1 LTIIEEEAAKAR
13 RRTKELAQQSLPR
26 DATAEATL
34 PPLGEGQYVYVL
46 VDDLPL
52 GAQGLTGYILGHRGR
67 GQQQRMLLRV
77 ESVMPGSDRVLVTQG
92 RTNPFE
98 IPRSKV
104 LRMLPRS
111 DYPLRWAWGWQDDF
125 LAITNAHARAKQ
137 GASSGK
143 DKREGFLETE
153 SQSLL
158 PLPTT
163 LDPVGVRVFAAR
175 IVKVFHRF
183 DDRRKYFEGEDVQR
197 QFLSNLLAHYSK
209 KWSELPASKQGSSLV
224 VRLLSLV
231 SNNGGGLLE
240 FLAQL
245 TQDFSRE
252 PLPAVWTVAVM
263 NVRQTARELVAGYM
277 ARFVE
282 SVELIPP
289 GYLDP
294 EGAMMRQFCE
304 GLVLNLHP
312 SYSMAQ
318 ARVLKEIGDLDSGGV
333 VLTLARV
340 RDLVKLAVEDLYPLP
355 VAQSPINEELPKG
368 RGSMGDATAEGE
380 KPLFRPSTPD
390 KLAHEDAG
398 KPKSSAFGSGDYMGS
413 SRSSPAKS
421 SFKASSYGGGESRRP
436 EERGSGRKP
445 EHSHLKKAHFGGES
459 HVDPAPG
466 ILADVGPDPGYETAL
481 DRAPSDTDGA
491 DASPDHLN

>member
-1 LTIIEEEAAKAR
+1 
-13 RRTKELAQQSLPR
+13 
-26 DATAEATL
+26 
-34 PPLGEGQYVYVL
+34 
-46 VDDLPL
+46 
-52 GAQGLTGYILGHRGR
+52 
-67 GQQQRMLLRV
+67 
-77 ESVMPGSDRVLVTQG
+77 
-92 RTNPFE
+92 
-98 IPRSKV
+98 
-104 LRMLPRS
+104 
-111 DYPLRWAWGWQDDF
+111 
-125 LAITNAHARAKQ
+125 
-137 GASSGK
+137 
-143 DKREGFLETE
+143 
-153 SQSLL
+153 
-158 PLPTT
+158 
-163 LDPVGVRVFAAR
+163 
-175 IVKVFHRF
+175 
-183 DDRRKYFEGEDVQR
+183 
-197 QFLSNLLAHYSK
+197 
-209 KWSELPASKQGSSLV
+209 V

-318 ARVLKEIGDLDSGGV
+318 ARVLKEIGDLDSGGA

-355 VAQSPINEELPKG
+355 VVQSPANEELPKG
-368 RGSMGDATAEGE
+368 RSQAGGVTMEGE
-380 KPLFRPSTPD
+380 KPPLRPSTPD
-390 KLAHEDAG
+390 KLASEDAG
-398 KPKSSAFGSGDYMGS
+398 RPKSSTFGSGDYTGP

-421 SFKASSYGGGESRRP
+421 SFRASSHGGGESRRFD
-436 EERGSGRKP
+436 ERSSGRKP

-466 ILADVGPDPGYETAL
+466 ILADVGADPAYETAVEGAL
-481 DRAPSDTDGA
+481 SDMDGA
-491 DASPDHLN
+491 DAPPDHLN